1 MSLSNPV
8 KTSVILPLHG
18 VKVNAALASYLM
30 FKLLFL
36 LTVYLCSSYL
46 KNSILKRVT
55 TKLTYL
61 KLADEMEFTQTAFNM
76 KIFDFLK

>member
-18 VKVNAALASYLM
+18 AKVNAALASYLM

-36 LTVYLCSSYL
+36 LTIYLCSSYL

-76 KIFDFLK
+76 KIFERC